1 MSTDRAEEKLA
12 CRAMK
17 AEAREELYKPVQ
29 FIHGCPTASQ
39 ATEAAVVVKLKERL
53 AVWDGAFDHAAE
65 LP

>member
-1 MSTDRAEEKLA
+1 
-12 CRAMK
+12 MK